1 MANFEFNEGGKHK
14 LLVFEV
20 RHWITNGEAGLGDTP
35 AATGSNDRVGNI
47 VYGSK
52 GYLSTA
58 RPGFKILLGKEQ
70 QPGPAPSGER
80 GGDNWANFIQAV
92 RSEPHVHTR
101 VSCALYRAGEGLA
114 CAARY

>member
-1 MANFEFNEGGKHK
+1 
-14 LLVFEV
+14 V

-70 QPGPAPSGER
+70 QPGPAPSAAEIIGPISSR
-80 GGDNWANFIQAV
+80 PCAANRMF
-92 RSEPHVHTR
+92 TR
-101 VSCALYRAGEGLA
+101 AYRAPFIVPETV
-114 CAARY
+114 